1 MPRIYAFNQIINHNM
16 NKEFTR
22 VRSAKDIAVTLS
34 LIIAGSICMGFIESD
49 AITILGFFILLTGVL
64 LLFILKTGYKDQET
78 GIRYTKHEHYFAP
91 GIKDQIISQLRKNP
105 AALTLK
111 GEDEG
116 NGLRLDIYKNKTG
129 AAYYQLF
136 EYIPYKYEPC
146 SEIFKTE

>member
-22 VRSAKDIAVTLS
+22 VRSAKDVAVTLS
-34 LIIAGSICMGFIESD
+34 LIIAGSICIGFIESD

-64 LLFILKTGYKDQET
+64 LLFVLKTGYKDQET
-78 GIRYTKHEHYFAP
+78 GIRYTKYEHYFAH
-91 GIKDQIISQLRKNP
+91 GIKDQILSQLRKNP

-111 GEDEG
+111 GEDDG

-129 AAYYQLF
+129 ATYYQLF